1 MEHQDTPMSLIDTTL
16 ASCRI
21 VEEIGRG
28 GMAVVYRAY
37 QERLERWVAI
47 KVLRAELLVVEE
59 MLSRF
64 RREAKA
70 VAALRHPN
78 ILTIYDYGEERGLAY
93 IVMEYVAGDT
103 LKDRLD
109 GKPWPWAQ
117 SLDLVIPVGNALAYA
132 HSQGIVHRDVKPA
145 NILLPRSDWPL
156 LSDFGL
162 VKLLAEGQTL
172 TQPGVGLGTPLYTA
186 PEQMLGENVDHRADI
201 YALGIVL
208 CEMVAGRLP
217 FEGETPM
224 ELLVERLNKPPIP
237 PRQINPALTPQ
248 LEQILL
254 TALAKDPADRYD
266 NMDGFVKALEDMRRA
281 ALQGENS
288 SSRRSTTVIHKEE
301 LTLGPRLSLAGTGVL
316 LALSA
321 DKENLVGRSAP
332 YSDQIPDVD
341 FSAYG
346 GGQAGVSRI
355 HARLTA
361 RAGKWYL
368 EDLKSTNGTCVN
380 GQQLEPGEP
389 IELSDG
395 DYVQFGRL
403 GVTFYSS

>member
-1 MEHQDTPMSLIDTTL
+1 MEHPKTPMNMIDTTL
-16 ASCRI
+16 AGCRI

-28 GMAVVYRAY
+28 GMAIVYRAY

-47 KVLRAELLVVEE
+47 KVLRTELLVVDE

-70 VAALRHPN
+70 VATLRHPN
-78 ILTIYDYGEERGLAY
+78 ILTIYDYGEDRGLAY

-109 GKPWPWAQ
+109 GHPWPWTQA
-117 SLDLVIPVGNALAYA
+117 LDLVIPVGNALAYA
-132 HSQGIVHRDVKPA
+132 HSHGIVHRDVKPA

-162 VKLLAEGQTL
+162 VKLLAEGQTITL
-172 TQPGVGLGTPLYTA
+172 PGVGLGTPLYTA
-186 PEQMLGENVDHRADI
+186 PEQMLGEGVDHRADI

-208 CEMVAGRLP
+208 CEMIAGRLP
-217 FEGETPM
+217 FEGDTPM
-224 ELLVERLNKPPIP
+224 ELLVERLNRPPIP
-237 PRQINPALTPQ
+237 PRQINPAVTPELDGIVLKA
-248 LEQILL
+248 LE
-254 TALAKDPADRYD
+254 KDPAGRYN
-266 NMDGFVKALEDMRRA
+266 NMDDFMKALEDMRRA
-281 ALQGENS
+281 AIQGAAS
-288 SSRRSTTVIHKEE
+288 SARRATQVIHKEE

-316 LALSA
+316 LVLSA

-341 FSAYG
+341 LSAHG

-361 RAGKWYL
+361 QEDQWYL
-368 EDLKSTNGTCVN
+368 EDLNSTNGTCVN
-380 GQQLEPGEP
+380 GQQLVPGEP